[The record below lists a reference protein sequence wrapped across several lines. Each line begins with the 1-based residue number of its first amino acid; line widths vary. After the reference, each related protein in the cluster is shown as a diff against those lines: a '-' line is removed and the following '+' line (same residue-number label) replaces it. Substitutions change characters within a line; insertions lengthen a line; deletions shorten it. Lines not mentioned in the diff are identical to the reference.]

1 MRRTQWMR
9 FACLLLSVILVAGQL
24 PATVWAEETA
34 AGKFILV
41 AEAGG
46 KLVIAPEYITYR
58 TGQTIGEALE
68 ASNHTFTGLDMGQI
82 TAINDVT
89 GNYTRSD
96 QNGGYDLTTPAS
108 SVTHYCF
115 SERPSSESKPTEGM
129 KLLMTAMADYLK
141 EEKDV
146 QMAAQ
151 TQYQE
156 AKKLFVGIGSDSA
169 RTLAKELSDAVNN
182 YKAILDGETYEIC
195 FTDGNKAYSADN
207 FPGVTIIV
215 TNQHGKQWTDKD
227 GDGNLQL
234 PFGAYTFSVECNGT
248 SVSGSV
254 EISQSARIALTL
266 PVENRLLQD
275 EDTFRLS
282 GSYGA
287 EDDEDSKFTDAE
299 FYVGTWTGRGVTVPV
314 VDSFSG
320 TVYAYAEYDP
330 AIKEKNPKLTAI
342 YTMQNATADFVG
354 KDIPFE
360 SLTSGAY
367 SVLSHGSIGNTVIYR
382 LSWEEAG
389 YTYSQDYTV
398 NFVRTPT
405 LASITVEDQN
415 GTDQAATTVF
425 EGTTSE
431 YSYKVL
437 DTVTKVKIKAVPLM
451 NGYEI
456 QINGKPAENGIGE
469 VEINGDTDIPVTVWA
484 NGYENTYTL
493 KIQPGK
499 GQTLIFS
506 SMKEVT
512 LQVVNS
518 NGVEIPYTAYKE
530 TDNSNR
536 YRFTLVPGESYHYV
550 ATYDTYYHMADD
562 LELKDYAGEI
572 ITVNFDNVENWL
584 TELAFALEDGR
595 AYKNTI
601 PLNTTFS
608 PEKHYYQATL
618 VDTEDLVYAW
628 VSASDKDMSVQALY
642 HQTFST
648 SLYHG
653 KQYTVNLDSKKTEG
667 TRLRRLLMDENP
679 IENSVT
685 IRLTKQ
691 DDGVTCYQDYIVDF
705 KRTLTLKNLSAKSD
719 DTTTVLQRNDGKTG
733 FDPSIKEYFVK
744 VSMAAQKLVMD
755 LACYTENRCFG
766 EEQVGYQ
773 VTVTEKDKKTVFTEA
788 GQAVIEL
795 DNTVET
801 QMVSIR
807 VENPK
812 APAGASEYIVRI
824 LKAPPV
830 ETTFAC
836 FPESALLNLR
846 EVLSGERL
854 WPDENGN
861 FQLCEGYSYDYVLS
875 AYGYVSKAGRLSV
888 TQNDKDQLVI
898 MDGEREHPVSVV
910 GENCVAK
917 ITWNLTEA
925 EPNDSINTS
934 IPSSWS
940 NFRGNNDHNAVVD
953 VKIPTVAENGTLYWA
968 KQIGSGIDSDAVG
981 SPILVDGDIVTYAS
995 DNIFR
1000 IDPLT
1005 GGMVASGKM
1014 DHKSSFSIT
1023 PPTYAEG
1030 MVFVALSSGCVQAF
1044 NAATLEPLWIYKDPL
1059 GGQPNCPLT
1068 VENGYL
1074 YTGFW
1079 NSETG
1084 NANFV
1089 CLSIT
1094 DENPREQKEEKYAS
1108 WFYTAK
1114 GGFYW
1119 AGAYVSDDFVLV
1131 GTDDGTNLSNGQSS
1145 RLLLLNS
1152 KTGKL
1157 LDSLDGLNGDIRS
1170 SIVHDNGS
1178 YYFTSKGGTFY
1189 CVQVSSDRKLTN
1201 EWNVNLQN
1209 GVGGIPMSTS
1219 TPVVYNGRAYIGVSG
1234 AGQFSAYSGHN
1245 ISVIDLGSRK
1255 VAYRVATQGYPQTS
1269 GLLTKADNG
1278 IVYVY
1283 FFDNMTPGKL
1293 RVLQD
1298 QPGAISPTITTVE
1311 GGRPTAYALF
1321 TPVGDHA
1328 QYAICSPIVDEYGTV
1343 YFKNDSAHLLAF
1355 GNTVAE
1361 LVVTAM
1367 PTKTAYLAGES
1378 FDPSGMQIT
1387 AVYANGK
1394 TRDVTDY
1401 VTFSTEPLTVD
1412 HQKITLSYLYALYQN
1427 RENGQEMLKGQPTG
1441 TPYVDI
1447 PLFVGVGMLGDVDG
1461 NGTVD
1466 QADAEM
1472 ILDYEAQLLNKNLN
1486 PMVADV
1492 SGDSVIDSND
1502 AVLILQ
1508 YPEIIT
1514 KFPAEETAEES
1525 QPTE

>member
-129 KLLMTAMADYLK
+129 KLLMTAMADYL
-141 EEKDV
+141 EEEEDV
-146 QMAAQ
+146 QKAAKAE
-151 TQYQE
+151 YQE
-156 AKKLFVGIGSDSA
+156 ARKQFAGLGSDSA
-169 RTLAKELSDAVNN
+169 KTLAKSLTDAVNN
-182 YKAILDGETYEIC
+182 YKAILGGQTYEIR
-195 FTDGNKAYSADN
+195 FTDQSKDYSDDN
-207 FPGVTIIV
+207 FPGVTITV
-215 TNQHGKQWTDKD
+215 KNAYGKQWSDADHD
-227 GDGNLQL
+227 GKLYL
-234 PFGAYTFSVECNGT
+234 PFGSYTFSVERNGD

-254 EISQSARIALTL
+254 DLSESKTIAVKL
-266 PVENRLLQD
+266 PETNRLKQKQK
-275 EDTFRLS
+275 EFRLS

-299 FYVGTWTGRGVTVPV
+299 FHVGTWIGREVTVPV

-320 TVYAYAEYDP
+320 TVYVYAEYDP

-437 DTVTKVKIKAVPLM
+437 DTVTKVKIKTIPLM

-499 GQTLIFS
+499 GQSLIFS

-572 ITVNFDNVENWL
+572 ITVNFDDVEDWL
-584 TELAFALEDGR
+584 TELAFGKAEASAL
-595 AYKNTI
+595 KNSI
-601 PLNTTFS
+601 PLTS
-608 PEKHYYQATL
+608 PFQPDKHHYQTEL
-618 VDTEDLVYAW
+618 VDTEHLAFIWAKAVDIDTTIEV
-628 VSASDKDMSVQALY
+628 MY
-642 HQTFST
+642 HQTFAR

-653 KQYTVNLDSKKTEG
+653 KPYIVQVDSGKTTG
-667 TRLRRLLMDENP
+667 TQVKRLLMDENP

-685 IRLTKQ
+685 VRLTKNIN
-691 DDGVTCYQDYIVDF
+691 GVTYFQDYVVDF
-705 KRTLTLKNLSAKSD
+705 HRTLTLKQLSAACD
-719 DTTTVLQRNDGKTG
+719 GVPTVIQHSDGKTG
-733 FDPSIKEYFVK
+733 FEPSVKEYAVK
-744 VSMAAQKLVMD
+744 VSLAAKQLELNVAAPNGSLCAD
-755 LACYTENRCFG
+755 
-766 EEQVGYQ
+766 EEELGYRITVEEGDRKTTLKEVGN
-773 VTVTEKDKKTVFTEA
+773 
-788 GQAVIEL
+788 AVIAL
-795 DNTVET
+795 NGSIDTQVVTITVE
-801 QMVSIR
+801 
-807 VENPK
+807 NDK
-812 APAGASEYIVRI
+812 APGGASTYVVKL

-830 ETTFAC
+830 QTSFNY
-836 FPESALLNLR
+836 FPQSALLNIR

-854 WPDENGN
+854 WPDENGK
-861 FQLCEGYSYDYVLS
+861 FLLCEGYSYDYVLS
-875 AYGYVSKAGRLSV
+875 EYGYITKAGRLEV
-888 TQNDKDQLVI
+888 TQNIEDELVI
-898 MDGEREHPVSVV
+898 LDGESEHKVTAS
-910 GENCVAK
+910 GDGGVAN
-917 ITWNLTEA
+917 IVWNLTAAPENA
-925 EPNDSINTS
+925 KIDTS
-934 IPSSWS
+934 MKAYWE

-1005 GGMVASGKM
+1005 GGIVESGKM

-1044 NAATLEPLWIYKDPL
+1044 NAATLESLWIYKDPL

-1094 DENPREQKEEKYAS
+1094 DENPEEQKEEKYAS

-1119 AGAYVSDDFVLV
+1119 AGAYVGDDFVLV

-1145 RLLLLNS
+1145 RLLLLDE

-1189 CVQVSSDRKLTN
+1189 CVRVSSDRKLTK
-1201 EWNVNLQN
+1201 EWSVKLEN
-1209 GVGGIPMSTS
+1209 GVGGVPMSTS
-1219 TPVVYNGRAYIGVSG
+1219 SPVVYNGRAYIGVSG

-1245 ISVIDLGSRK
+1245 ISVIDLGSRT

-1298 QPGAISPTITTVE
+1298 RPGATNPTITTVE

-1427 RENGQEMLKGQPTG
+1427 QENGQEMQTGQPTG

-1447 PLFVGVGMLGDVDG
+1447 PLSVGAGMLGDVDG

-1466 QADAEM
+1466 QADAQM
-1472 ILDYEAQLLNKNLN
+1472 ILDYEAQLLDKNLN